1 MEAISSVCNVE
12 TYRAVVAV
20 EEHVNFCCNVI
31 LFAYDITGGKT
42 GNSWLAKDEQASEEG
57 LCPIKLLDW
66 LLLFVLFFFWPNS
79 PPPPPPP
86 PPWARAS
93 SFTGFL
99 DHTQRRT
106 TVCRTPLDKWSA
118 RRRDLYLT
126 THNTP
131 TLTRNQYPCPRWD
144 SNALVT

>member
-1 MEAISSVCNVE
+1 MEAISYICNVG

-20 EEHVNFCCNVI
+20 EEHVDFCCNI
-31 LFAYDITGGKT
+31 ISSSYDITGGKT

-57 LCPIKLLDW
+57 LCPIKLLHW
-66 LLLFVLFFFWPNS
+66 LLLFVLFFVCFWRNS
-79 PPPPPPP
+79 QK
-86 PPWARAS
+86 WVRAS

-106 TVCRTPLDKWSA
+106 TVGRTPLDKWSA
-118 RRRDLYLT
+118 RHRDFYLT

-131 TLTRNQYPCPRWD
+131 ALTINQYPCPRWD